1 MKFERKPNRIYTIM
15 DFEDG
20 EEIEFA
26 YYPSVPSSKAAGNV
40 FYRSKRDGRTMLL
53 TQDEIDYCNAHQTEK
68 GGGDNA

>member
-1 MKFERKPNRIYTIM
+1 MKFVRKPNRIYTII

-26 YYPSVPSSKAAGNV
+26 YYPARPSSRAKGYI

-53 TQDEIDYCNAHQTEK
+53 TQDDVKYCKDHQTEK
-68 GGGDNA
+68 GVDDNA